1 MVLPSM
7 QLFHKFNYF
16 HINTLKK
23 QNIACCP
30 GFYQTVEIS
39 SFDSYSYHH
48 HHLQTPEVNN
58 ASIKVISGSVPS
70 KTPGILCTFRQ
81 DFRKCWRRVP
91 PPTKILIIPNAE
103 QKKWSTRLQLG
114 SADFSYLV
122 PPGHSSSRILWCEL
136 VCQYFAS
143 SACQLPFLRQIS
155 IFQKCVD
162 IYCHILSPS
171 CHPQALLWN
180 PLFLQFIETQFTHT
194 IQLGLPG

>member
-30 GFYQTVEIS
+30 GFYLTVEIS

-58 ASIKVISGSVPS
+58 ASVKVISGSVPS
-70 KTPGILCTFRQ
+70 KTSGILCTFQQ

-91 PPTKILIIPNAE
+91 PPTKILTIPNAE
-103 QKKWSTRLQLG
+103 QKKIDNTFIAWIRWFFLSGATSSFIFQ
-114 SADFSYLV
+114 DFVVWIGLPALCLFCLSVIILLPDFHLLKMCWHLLPYPLSFL
-122 PPGHSSSRILWCEL
+122 SSSSTSLESFVSTVYWNT
-136 VCQYFAS
+136 V
-143 SACQLPFLRQIS
+143 
-155 IFQKCVD
+155 
-162 IYCHILSPS
+162 HIPY
-171 CHPQALLWN
+171 N
-180 PLFLQFIETQFTHT
+180 
-194 IQLGLPG
+194 

>member
-30 GFYQTVEIS
+30 GFYLTVEIS

-58 ASIKVISGSVPS
+58 ASVKVISGSVPS
-70 KTPGILCTFRQ
+70 KTSGILCTFQQ

-103 QKKWSTRLQLG
+103 QKKNGQHIYSLDPLIFLIWCHQLIHLPGFCGVNWFASTLPLLLV
-114 SADFSYLV
+114 SYHSFARFPSSKNVLTSIAISSLLV
-122 PPGHSSSRILWCEL
+122 ILKHFFGILCFYSLLKHSS
-136 VCQYFAS
+136 
-143 SACQLPFLRQIS
+143 
-155 IFQKCVD
+155 
-162 IYCHILSPS
+162 
-171 CHPQALLWN
+171 
-180 PLFLQFIETQFTHT
+180 HT